1 MELRI
6 GHFAEVEHMD
16 GVGDLFSGI
25 IDDRTSLEEYKNA
38 LSSRLLFIITDK
50 DEFCGIVTAEL
61 VDPNYLETHIL
72 LRPSKR
78 SLSVKV
84 MREVIRLTKEKGKVP
99 MTNVSGDYPHIKR
112 CLEILG
118 LTVFKVEQGA
128 IIKGGIPYDR
138 IYMEYLK

>member
-1 MELRI
+1 MKLEL
-6 GHFAEVEHMD
+6 GYFSEVANNEMID
-16 GVGDLFSGI
+16 ALFSGI
-25 IDDRTSLEEYKNA
+25 VDDECSLEEFKDE
-38 LSSRLLFIITDK
+38 LSSRLVFIITDK

-72 LRPSKR
+72 LHPTKR

-84 MREVIRLTKEKGKVP
+84 MREVIRLTKEGGKIP

-118 LTVFKVEQGA
+118 LTVFKVEKDA
-128 IIKGGIPYDR
+128 IKKGGKSYDR
-138 IYMEYLK
+138 IFMEYLK